1 MHDFVSLAAESL
13 SLLSCHSKLT
23 NQCAQKALSLVCY
36 LTVCNI
42 KLCLLYLMKLHNVT
56 RGYQLRIYQLDVI
69 KPKSK

>member
-36 LTVCNI
+36 PTVCNI
-42 KLCLLYLMKLHNVT
+42 KLSSLSHEATQCY
-56 RGYQLRIYQLDVI
+56 
-69 KPKSK
+69 